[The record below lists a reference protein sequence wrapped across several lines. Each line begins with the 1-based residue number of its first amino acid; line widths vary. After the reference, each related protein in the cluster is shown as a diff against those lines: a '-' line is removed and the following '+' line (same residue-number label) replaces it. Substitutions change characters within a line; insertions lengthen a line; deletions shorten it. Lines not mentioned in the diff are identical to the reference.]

1 MPDLP
6 KLDEILG
13 LAKEL
18 KAELPKS
25 RQGVKAA
32 GRRARKVLVK
42 IRGLCPEVRR
52 ELRDRVVYPV
62 EEPQVSGTE
71 QEEAANP
78 VEPLPAKQPSPKA
91 KLPTDQSH
99 GRYVDLSDE

>member
-6 KLDEILG
+6 RFDEILD
-13 LAKEL
+13 LVKKL
-18 KAELPKS
+18 QAELPKS

-32 GRRARKVLVK
+32 GRRARKILVK

-52 ELRDRVVYPV
+52 ELRDAVVYPIDKPPGSETV
-62 EEPQVSGTE
+62 LG
-71 QEEAANP
+71 EEAKTM
-78 VEPLPAKQPSPKA
+78 EPPHAKQTPPKR
-91 KLPTDQSH
+91 KLLTESQL